1 MSGRGTANNERRC
14 SSKNVMTMRFKE
26 IISDLFAARPWKA
39 RSHADTLI
47 GQRPEGASGKDFNG
61 PTIKLLEASRPPA
74 TPVERLAVEIL
85 RREGRTSIRKL
96 VEHVARELYSAEVR
110 NGAWALDIGL
120 YGTELFVPDA
130 VSELKSG
137 DGILWKIE
145 EPGGERDGLLPDLS

>member
-1 MSGRGTANNERRC
+1 MNTS
-14 SSKNVMTMRFKE
+14 FKE
-26 IISDLFAARPWKA
+26 VISELFAVRPWKA
-39 RSHADTLI
+39 RSRADALAGKRAGGT
-47 GQRPEGASGKDFNG
+47 SGKARNG
-61 PTIKLLEASRPPA
+61 LTVKLLEASRPPA

-130 VSELKSG
+130 VLELKSG

-145 EPGGERDGLLPDLS
+145 ESGGERNGLLPDLS